1 MDLTERPCF
10 NEEGGREDGGQPGTP
25 GKEELQMKTCL
36 HQTGQGPCL
45 WSTFLTADWLEGAG
59 TKQVGVGC
67 VKRLVDHEPKSKLE
81 KKHSVVCAS
90 VPALVSLNDGL

>member
-1 MDLTERPCF
+1 
-10 NEEGGREDGGQPGTP
+10 
-25 GKEELQMKTCL
+25 MKTCL

-81 KKHSVVCAS
+81 KKTFCGLCFHSCLGF
-90 VPALVSLNDGL
+90 PK